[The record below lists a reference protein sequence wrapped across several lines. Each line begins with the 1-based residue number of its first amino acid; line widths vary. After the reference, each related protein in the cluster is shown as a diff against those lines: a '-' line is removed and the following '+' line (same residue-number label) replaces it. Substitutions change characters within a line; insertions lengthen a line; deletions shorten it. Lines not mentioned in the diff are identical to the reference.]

1 MTGRKFAA
9 EDAAPKLARE
19 RRMQP
24 PVEVTLQKT
33 RILRPAMIVQAR
45 PPCAVTLLPGH
56 LPRRAVASGAG
67 TGRLS
72 CRRIYC
78 ITYWAVMPAGRTA
91 RRLSGPHPNEA
102 RAEAG
107 DEFVL
112 RHAAR
117 DRGGG
122 QIVIGRPH
130 IAPGQPSSDNG
141 RVGKKRVGPV
151 R

>member
-45 PPCAVTLLPGH
+45 PPCAVTLFPGH

-91 RRLSGPHPNEA
+91 RRLL
-102 RAEAG
+102 G
-107 DEFVL
+107 DRKRGVYGKSVAVRVDL
-112 RHAAR
+112 
-117 DRGGG
+117 GGG
-122 QIVIGRPH
+122 RVIK
-130 IAPGQPSSDNG
+130 
-141 RVGKKRVGPV
+141 KKRIQ
-151 R
+151 

>member
-33 RILRPAMIVQAR
+33 RILQPAMIVQAR
-45 PPCAVTLLPGH
+45 PPCAVTLFPGH

-72 CRRIYC
+72 RSEERRSELQSLMRISY
-78 ITYWAVMPAGRTA
+78 AVFCLKHKTLMTNQNKQENIAK
-91 RRLSGPHPNEA
+91 
-102 RAEAG
+102 
-107 DEFVL
+107 D
-112 RHAAR
+112 
-117 DRGGG
+117 DRET
-122 QIVIGRPH
+122 IM
-130 IAPGQPSSDNG
+130 NLTE
-141 RVGKKRVGPV
+141 
-151 R
+151 

>member
-1 MTGRKFAA
+1 
-9 EDAAPKLARE
+9 
-19 RRMQP
+19 
-24 PVEVTLQKT
+24 
-33 RILRPAMIVQAR
+33 MIVQAR
-45 PPCAVTLLPGH
+45 PPCAVTLFPGH

-91 RRLSGPHPNEA
+91 RRLSGPHPIEA

-122 QIVIGRPH
+122 QIVDRKSTRLN
-130 IAPGQPSSDNG
+130 SSH
-141 RVGKKRVGPV
+141 
-151 R
+151 

>member
-1 MTGRKFAA
+1 
-9 EDAAPKLARE
+9 
-19 RRMQP
+19 
-24 PVEVTLQKT
+24 
-33 RILRPAMIVQAR
+33 MIIQAR
-45 PPCAVTLLPGH
+45 PPCAVTLFPGH

-91 RRLSGPHPNEA
+91 RRLSGPHPIEA

-122 QIVIGRPH
+122 QIVIERDPIPLGKL
-130 IAPGQPSSDNG
+130 GQGLAARSEES
-141 RVGKKRVGPV
+141 RVGKECV
-151 R
+151 RSGRFRWGAEYVNKKTK

>member
-45 PPCAVTLLPGH
+45 PPCAVTLFPGP

-67 TGRLS
+67 TGRPPFRTIRS
-72 CRRIYC
+72 EERR
-78 ITYWAVMPAGRTA
+78 VG
-91 RRLSGPHPNEA
+91 E
-102 RAEAG
+102 
-107 DEFVL
+107 
-112 RHAAR
+112 
-117 DRGGG
+117 GGG
-122 QIVIGRPH
+122 STGR
-130 IAPGQPSSDNG
+130 
-141 RVGKKRVGPV
+141 RRWLPV
-151 R
+151 S